1 MAQRDRDDELYGLDL
16 QKLATVP
23 PRPGFERAALALLP
37 EGSQARWNAGAPP
50 QVALPGGPWRR
61 YRHDGQTHAS
71 TSDPREAWEL
81 LYSRGVIDRA
91 LFEELPSRCVARCS
105 QCGSRR
111 SSVRCDRC
119 RGALWTPSGGPASV
133 LAALWIASAAA
144 ELRAAEQL
152 VAECYARLR
161 PWGFRGIVPTLYWSF
176 EAVGGQPNNADRVAI
191 RDLGLVS
198 WRSVDEEEGYALLDR
213 TRRAMRGGAAMPIP
227 RGHRPWIVEDVGDML
242 LYDLAA
248 RQGLVSKDNPA
259 YAIPVHRSVVGVA
272 FAAHPN
278 PFEPLVRVNT
288 LGFYVD
294 TLDESRAV
302 IVGLYDD
309 GRPSA

>member
-1 MAQRDRDDELYGLDL
+1 MAQRGRDDELYGLDVRRF
-16 QKLATVP
+16 AMAP
-23 PRPGFERAALALLP
+23 RRPGFERAALALLP
-37 EGSQARWNAGAPP
+37 EGSQARCNADDSP
-50 QVALPGGPWRR
+50 QIALAGGPWLRAG
-61 YRHDGQTHAS
+61 HAVEAHAS
-71 TSDPREAWEL
+71 TRDPREAWEL
-81 LYSRGVIDRA
+81 LYARGVIDRA
-91 LFEELPSRCVARCS
+91 LFEELPSRCVARCA

-119 RGALWTPSGGPASV
+119 LGTLWTPSGGPSSV
-133 LAALWIASAAA
+133 LAALSMASAAE

-161 PWGFRGIVPTLYWSF
+161 PWGFRGALPTVYWSF
-176 EAVGGQPNNADRVAI
+176 EALGGQPNSADRGAI
-191 RDLGLVS
+191 RELALVS
-198 WRSVDEEEGYALLDR
+198 WRSVDEEEGFVLLDS

-248 RQGLVSKDNPA
+248 RHGLLSRDRPS
-259 YAIPVHRSVVGVA
+259 YAIPVQRSVVGLA

-294 TLDESRAV
+294 TLGESRV
-302 IVGLYDD
+302 VLVGLLDD
-309 GRPSA
+309 GRPTA